1 MEILSKQIAAFYIFH
16 IVVDI
21 ILRNEEI
28 VPSATTN
35 FISVVNIWHIFQ
47 LLDFVRIKKLYIF
60 VYFIFSFKYHS
71 FNAWEW
77 AVMIET
83 CSIYQRE

>member
-1 MEILSKQIAAFYIFH
+1 MFLLHSLMEILSKQIAAFYIFH

-35 FISVVNIWHIFQ
+35 FISVVNI
-47 LLDFVRIKKLYIF
+47 
-60 VYFIFSFKYHS
+60 
-71 FNAWEW
+71 
-77 AVMIET
+77 
-83 CSIYQRE
+83 